1 MGKYLIKGNYVGD
14 GVSGLMHD
22 GGTKR
27 RAAAAAVI
35 ESFGGTLESMYY
47 AFGDTDLYAIVD
59 MPGDAAAVAASLL
72 VNSSGSVSVTMTPL
86 LSVDDLDDAAG
97 MSGSYAPPGT

>member
-14 GVSGLMHD
+14 GVSGLMQD

-27 RAAAAAVI
+27 RAAATAVI

-59 MPGDAAAVAASLL
+59 MPGDAAAAAASLL
-72 VNSSGSVSVTMTPL
+72 VNSSGSVSVSMTPL
-86 LSVDDLDDAAG
+86 LTVDDLDAAAG